1 MERYN
6 GYMSLDK
13 EFNDV
18 NNKVNAV
25 SARTEGYIVLIGHIY
40 KDSDEKDEDFVAEMH
55 ITQPNLLR
63 LINKLN
69 DIAMKAMAEN
79 NKTVYYKCEDV
90 KLRVRNTMEVVRNLY
105 M

>member
-6 GYMSLDK
+6 GYMSLER
-13 EFNDV
+13 EFNDI

-25 SARTEGYIVLIGHIY
+25 LARTEGYITLIEYIY
-40 KDSDEKDEDFVAEMH
+40 KDSDKKDEDFVAEMH
-55 ITQPNLLR
+55 MTQANLLR
-63 LINKLN
+63 LVNKLN

-79 NKTVYYKCEDV
+79 NRPVYYKCEDA
-90 KLRVRNTMEVVRNLY
+90 KLRVRNTMEIVRNLY

>member
-1 MERYN
+1 MEKYN
-6 GYMSLDK
+6 GYMSLER

-18 NNKVNAV
+18 NKEINAILV
-25 SARTEGYIVLIGHIY
+25 KTEGYITLIEHIY
-40 KDSDEKDEDFVAEMH
+40 RNEDKKDEDFIAEMH
-55 ITQPNLLR
+55 MTQAVLLR
-63 LINKLN
+63 LVNKLN

-79 NKTVYYKCEDV
+79 NRPVYYKCEDV

>member
-1 MERYN
+1 MERYDE
-6 GYMSLDK
+6 YMSLER
-13 EFNDV
+13 EFNDI

-25 SARTEGYIVLIGHIY
+25 LARTEGYIVLIEHIY
-40 KDSDEKDEDFVAEMH
+40 KDSDKKDEDFVAEMH
-55 ITQPNLLR
+55 ITQANLLR

-90 KLRVRNTMEVVRNLY
+90 KLRVRSTMEVVRNLY